1 MFGTLCGKDKTEVLF
16 MKIRNIVK
24 EQQEDVH
31 IEIGAYEMIIEK
43 RYRVVSF
50 INDLLL
56 GVLYFIGSI
65 LFLTDVSQAVSIS
78 FFLAGSIMMIIR
90 AGLNILKDL
99 HVKKITGT
107 KRE

>member
-1 MFGTLCGKDKTEVLF
+1 
-16 MKIRNIVK
+16 MKIRNIVR

-31 IEIGAYEMIIEK
+31 IEIGDYEMIIEK

-99 HVKKITGT
+99 HINKITGP
-107 KRE
+107 KKE